1 MSRNKHNN
9 NYIKEYVKTLP
20 SQSGVYQMFNNQ
32 NKCLYVGKAKNLKNR
47 VTNYTVI
54 NNLSPRIQRMILE
67 TTSMN
72 HIVTKS
78 EEEALLLEADLIK
91 NLNPRYNIL
100 LRDDKS
106 FPYLG
111 LSLNTTY
118 PRIYKIKTKYT
129 DNKDLFG
136 PFANSQTLEELISF
150 IQKTFK
156 IRVCSDN
163 TFNNRS
169 RPCIYYQIERCSA
182 PCVNK
187 ISITDYTDTVN
198 QTIELLKGNASTVKD
213 ELKTKMIAASENNNF
228 EQAITYRDRLRMLS
242 KLNLNYS
249 VILPK
254 SIDADFITIIKQENI
269 ICIQVT
275 VFRKGRSLGLFS
287 YFQKNVEEELQK
299 ILGIFII
306 QFYKNRDIPNSIFS
320 NIVPQDS
327 KIITNALKIL
337 KNKTISIKLPTK
349 DFKEITSFTENNA
362 KAAIAKELVNE
373 TDWQPFFN
381 KLSILLDKEISRIEI
396 FDNSHFKGANMLGVM
411 VVATALG
418 FNNKEYRIFN
428 LKNSEVKKEDDYGTL
443 NEVLTRRLKRLST
456 QPEHCWP
463 NLLIID
469 GGQNHLSVALKVL
482 NKLKLT
488 GRIRAISVAKG
499 ENRTFGKEKI
509 ILENK
514 SVLDLSNDPNLFKF
528 ILKLRDEAHRF
539 AINSQRRASLKDS
552 TSSFLD
558 TIPGIGKAKKQAL
571 LLHFGS
577 ILSIKEASAE
587 HIHNTTKVG
596 KKLAK
601 KILEWLEQY

>member
-1 MSRNKHNN
+1 MSSNKNN
-9 NYIKEYVKTLP
+9 IIFIKDYAKTLP
-20 SQSGVYQMFNNQ
+20 TQSGVYQMFNSQ

-47 VTNYTVI
+47 VNSYTVI

-78 EEEALLLEADLIK
+78 EEEALLLESDLIK

-111 LSLNTTY
+111 LSLNLPY

-136 PFANSQTLEELISF
+136 PFANTQTLEELIAF
-150 IQKTFK
+150 IQRTFK
-156 IRVCSDN
+156 LRVCSDN

-169 RPCIYYQIERCSA
+169 RPCIYYQISRCSA

-187 ISITDYTDTVN
+187 ISSQDYKDTVT
-198 QTIELLKGNASTVKD
+198 QTIELLKGNAINVKED
-213 ELKTKMIAASENNNF
+213 LKNKMTIASENNNF
-228 EQAITYRDRLRMLS
+228 EQAIVYRDRVRMLS

-254 SIDADFITIIKQENI
+254 TIDADFITIIKQENT

-275 VFRKGRSLGLFS
+275 IFKKGRSLGLFN
-287 YFQKNVEEELQK
+287 YFPKHAEEDLNQA
-299 ILGIFII
+299 LSIFII
-306 QFYKNRDIPNSIFS
+306 QFYKNRDIPSTIFS
-320 NIVPQDS
+320 NIVPPDV

-337 KNKTISIKLPTK
+337 KNKNVKIKLATK
-349 DFKEITSFTENNA
+349 DFKEIISFTESNA
-362 KAAIAKELVNE
+362 KAALAKELISQ
-373 TDWQPFFN
+373 TDWQPYFN
-381 KLSILLDKEISRIEI
+381 KLSIIFDKEITRIEV

-411 VVATALG
+411 VVATANGL
-418 FNNKEYRIFN
+418 NNKDYRIFN
-428 LKNSEVKKEDDYGTL
+428 LKSPDVKKEDDYGTL
-443 NEVLTRRLKRLST
+443 QEVLTRRLKRLQT

-469 GGQNHLSVALKVL
+469 GGANHLNVALKVL
-482 NKLKLT
+482 NELKLVT
-488 GRIRAISVAKG
+488 KIKAISVAKG

-509 ILENK
+509 ILDNK
-514 SVLDLSNDPNLFKF
+514 NLLDLSKEPEVFKF
-528 ILKLRDEAHRF
+528 VLKLRDEAHRF
-539 AINSQRRASLKDS
+539 AINSQRKASLKDS
-552 TSSFLD
+552 TASFLD
-558 TIPGIGKAKKQAL
+558 TIPGIGKAKKQVL

-577 ILSIKEASAE
+577 INAIKEASAE
-587 HIHNTTKVG
+587 HIHDTTKVG